1 MLVNVKFNT
10 WVSTFH
16 QLCLFGFPLSW
27 CGVDRLLL
35 RESCP
40 LNSLR
45 AKIYALNNLSFLGL
59 KSINW
64 MISPL
69 GPGSCPIH
77 LVSNQ
82 GRGKAAKGFDLEEAC
97 HLKPL
102 SLNFH
107 SNSQYKMREMTQENS
122 CALKNHSIHPRVL
135 RIICYHIDYP
145 VTHSTARERNLYLGD
160 WERRAE
166 GERKRE
172 RERTGWITGEIREK
186 KASEASY
193 TRDKSRSHH
202 RVKDFDGFI
211 LEPRSRLELWV
222 WAHSSC
228 ALPLP
233 AVTKKIHLEGA
244 QEAPSSWA
252 SRAIDKSS
260 VGK

>member
-16 QLCLFGFPLSW
+16 QLCLFGFPSSW

-145 VTHSTARERNLYLGD
+145 VTHSTARERNLYLGEKGLRSLIHP
-160 WERRAE
+160 WQVTQPPSC
-166 GERKRE
+166 KRF
-172 RERTGWITGEIREK
+172 WWL
-186 KASEASY
+186 Y
-193 TRDKSRSHH
+193 
-202 RVKDFDGFI
+202 
-211 LEPRSRLELWV
+211 
-222 WAHSSC
+222 
-228 ALPLP
+228 
-233 AVTKKIHLEGA
+233 
-244 QEAPSSWA
+244 
-252 SRAIDKSS
+252 SRATQQTRA
-260 VGK
+260 VGLGPQQLCFAPACCDQEDPSRRCPGGPVFMSFPGNW

>member
-1 MLVNVKFNT
+1 MLVNVKLNT

-16 QLCLFGFPLSW
+16 QICLFGFPSSC

-40 LNSLR
+40 WNSLR

-69 GPGSCPIH
+69 GPGSCPTH
-77 LVSNQ
+77 FVSNQ
-82 GRGKAAKGFDLEEAC
+82 GRGKAAKGLDLEEAC

-122 CALKNHSIHPRVL
+122 CALKNHSIHPGVL

-145 VTHSTARERNLYLGD
+145 VTHSTAQERNLYLGD
-160 WERRAE
+160 WERRGE

-172 RERTGWITGEIREK
+172 RERKDWMNYRGNKREK
-186 KASEASY
+186 GL
-193 TRDKSRSHH
+193 RSLIHPWQ
-202 RVKDFDGFI
+202 VMQ
-211 LEPRSRLELWV
+211 PP
-222 WAHSSC
+222 SC
-228 ALPLP
+228 KRFWWLY
-233 AVTKKIHLEGA
+233 
-244 QEAPSSWA
+244 
-252 SRAIDKSS
+252 SRATQQTRA
-260 VGK
+260 VGLGPQQLCFAPACRDQEDPSRRCPGGPVFMSFPGNW